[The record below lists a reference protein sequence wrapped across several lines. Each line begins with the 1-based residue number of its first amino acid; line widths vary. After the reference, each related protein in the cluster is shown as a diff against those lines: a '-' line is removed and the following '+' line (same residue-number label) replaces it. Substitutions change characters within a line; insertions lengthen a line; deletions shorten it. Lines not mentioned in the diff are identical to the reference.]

1 MCTASAVIRPP
12 SPCGPTPEA
21 LIRSLYVQHA
31 NCAGHRPGDYPPGAG
46 RSRRPRHTRCVGR
59 SKIVAAIDRQPPLDA
74 GAGLP
79 SESGEHSGGSPA
91 SSGGKESNK
100 VSVPLSN
107 KVLVNVSGTMGT
119 RYLLANITLVGGK
132 PELKE
137 SVEKQDAQLRDV
149 AASVLANKTIAD
161 IDKPGARNLIRTEL
175 VSAFNNVLGNG
186 AVSEIFFTEFAIQ

>member
-1 MCTASAVIRPP
+1 MSSTRIVRPTGAEVADQAPAISIASAPP
-12 SPCGPTPEA
+12 VASPGLKAWLP
-21 LIRSLYVQHA
+21 LIANLLLMPVLAYAMTTFVLVPKMKSGGHA
-31 NCAGHRPGDYPPGAG
+31 ASGA
-46 RSRRPRHTRCVGR
+46 
-59 SKIVAAIDRQPPLDA
+59 A
-74 GAGLP
+74 
-79 SESGEHSGGSPA
+79 ESGEHAGGPSA
-91 SSGGKESNK
+91 SHGGKEVNK

-107 KVLVNVSGTMGT
+107 KVLVNLSGTMGT
-119 RYLLANITLVGGK
+119 RYLLANITLVVGK

-175 VSAFNNVLGNG
+175 VSAFNTVLGSG